1 MLTSRKINEQPKH
14 NSPIFMPCMA
24 QAGIETLA
32 DAWLGCHDRGI
43 AAEGGPMRSTLNGLL
58 QQLVLR
64 GWAKRDPAEAEPLSH
79 TLRNLSDGPWWS
91 IDLAS
96 DDNGNITTVLLH
108 PWEEGLLEFTIT
120 VLVDEDDEIRS
131 FELECN
137 AMPVPVALINWWG
150 GLDMALR
157 QAATLRQQ
165 LINTW
170 DREISAGG
178 ELP

>member
-1 MLTSRKINEQPKH
+1 
-14 NSPIFMPCMA
+14 
-24 QAGIETLA
+24 
-32 DAWLGCHDRGI
+32 
-43 AAEGGPMRSTLNGLL
+43 MRSTLNGLL

-79 TLRNLSDGPWWS
+79 PLRNLSDGPWWS